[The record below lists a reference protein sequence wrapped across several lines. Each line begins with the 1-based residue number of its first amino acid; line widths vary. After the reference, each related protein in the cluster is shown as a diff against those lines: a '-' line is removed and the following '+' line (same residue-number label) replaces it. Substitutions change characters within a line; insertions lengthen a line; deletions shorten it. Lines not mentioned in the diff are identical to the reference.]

1 MEPIFIGAITLASLG
16 LVLLV
21 HHGCAHA
28 NDPEDSHAKSE
39 SCPLV
44 CFFQPRDVTHFEA
57 CILVCATCG
66 ITLAVCSVYIASV
79 ILFTAALFLSIV
91 YAFWVY
97 DGSLVHNISNHETWI
112 VVCFSNALVLAIVGG
127 TT

>member
-1 MEPIFIGAITLASLG
+1 MHRLLTDVSY
-16 LVLLV
+16 VLTDDRTTREHKTV
-21 HHGCAHA
+21 GT
-28 NDPEDSHAKSE
+28 DI
-39 SCPLV
+39 
-44 CFFQPRDVTHFEA
+44 THFEA
-57 CILVCATCG
+57 CIMVCATCG
-66 ITLAVCSVYIASV
+66 ITLAVCSFYIASV